1 MLEAIRKHAKGWLA
15 KVILGLIAVTFALF
29 GVDSYMKGSNGAD
42 VVAVVGNSKISR
54 QEYTREL
61 QNQADQ
67 MREALGEKFDRSVT
81 ETPEFRKKV
90 LDSLLER
97 KAMLQNA
104 QQQGFRPPDHYVESV
119 VLQIPAFQENGVFSP
134 QRFEALLRQ
143 RNMTP
148 AAFEDEVRNGYLLE
162 VQTSPIALGT
172 FSPNTS
178 LAQLSRMLT
187 QQREVS
193 WVDMPASE
201 VSAKVS
207 VSEADIKNYYAT
219 HRAELTEPEKI
230 RAEYLTLTVD
240 AALSGIAVTDKE
252 ISDFY
257 QMNAARLGQP
267 EQRSASHVLIAVDK
281 GADAATKARA
291 RDKAIALTAELQ
303 KAPTRFAEVARKESQ
318 DPGSAAQNGS
328 LGSFARGAMVKPF
341 VDAVFSMKT
350 GEIRGPVESEFGFH
364 IIRLDGIQPASVV
377 PLETVRT
384 EIVAQ
389 IRRQKA
395 QKKFSELAEN
405 FSNLVYEK
413 ADSLKPAADAMKL
426 TVQTT
431 DWMSS
436 KNAPAPFLNSKLG
449 ALVFSANSIKT
460 KQNTEAV
467 EVAPGVLVAAR
478 VLEYRPAVV
487 RALSEVQPGIE
498 QKLRAERSAKLLT
511 DKAENIMKQLRLGNE
526 SGLRWSDFKTVSRQQ
541 AAGLDGEAMAAIFR
555 IDTRKLPAYTGLLNR
570 DGSYR
575 IVRVSR
581 VLEGTGPE
589 PALTASIKTGIQK
602 VMQRADLEAMVMLAK
617 SGQKLEIREGALE
630 VK

>member
-29 GVDSYMKGSNGAD
+29 GVDSYMKGGNGAD
-42 VVAVVGNSKISR
+42 VVAVVGNTKISR

-61 QNQADQ
+61 QNQADR
-67 MREALGEKFDRSVT
+67 MREALGEKFDRRVT

-97 KAMLQNA
+97 KALLQNA

-148 AAFEDEVRNGYLLE
+148 AGFEDEVRNGYILE
-162 VQTSPIALGT
+162 TQTSPIALGT
-172 FSPNTS
+172 FSSNTS
-178 LAQLSRMLT
+178 LSQLSRMLT
-187 QQREVS
+187 QQREAS
-193 WVDMPASE
+193 WVDMPSSE
-201 VSAKVS
+201 VSAKVN

-219 HRAELTEPEKI
+219 HRAEFTEPEKI

-240 AALSGIAVTDKE
+240 AAMSGIAVSDKE

-257 QMNAARLGQP
+257 QLNAARLGQP
-267 EQRSASHVLIAVDK
+267 EQRSASHILIAVDK
-281 GADAATKARA
+281 SADAASKARA
-291 RDKAIALTAELQ
+291 RAKAIALTAELQ
-303 KAPTRFAEVARKESQ
+303 KMPTRFAEVARKESQ

-341 VDAVFSMKT
+341 DDAVFSMKT

-377 PLETVRT
+377 PLESVRT
-384 EIVAQ
+384 DIATEI
-389 IRRQKA
+389 RKQKA

-426 TVQTT
+426 TVQAT

-436 KNAPAPFLNSKLG
+436 KNAPAPFLNPKLG
-449 ALVFSANSIKT
+449 ALVFSADSIKT

-478 VLEYRPAVV
+478 VLDYRPAAM
-487 RALSEVQPGIE
+487 RALNEVQPSIE

-511 DKAENIMKQLRLGNE
+511 EKAEDVMKQLRLGNE
-526 SGLRWSDFKTVSRQQ
+526 SGLRWSEFKTVSRQQ
-541 AAGLDGEAMAAIFR
+541 TAGLDGESMAAIFR

-575 IVRVSR
+575 IVRISR
-581 VLEGTGPE
+581 VLESANPD
-589 PALTASIKTGIQK
+589 PALAASIKTGIQQ